1 MEQLDAPSQPPGRK
15 FSKLAIVLAGIV
27 LGQFLLYG
35 PSLMGR
41 KVLLPLDCLAF
52 PGSYLAN
59 TLQTPNH
66 YQDLAPLDL
75 VLQFEP
81 DRRFAMREIAAGRF
95 PLWTPNHYGGVPFIC
110 AKYSPFFLFKCLAAS
125 PVILAWAQLLA
136 ALVAGTGAYLFCRRV
151 LQVSFWPAIIIAWG
165 YPMTGF
171 FIFWQG
177 HPVSA
182 SVYWLP
188 WLLFAVDRTVRGNR
202 IAAAALALVTGLV
215 LVSGHIDVAALVLLV
230 SGMFALWCLREVH
243 GRQIFCR
250 KAGKAALILTLGWG
264 LGFLLAAP
272 NILPLMEY
280 ARTGHRVSERFNGS
294 QERPPVGLA
303 ALPQVVLPDMYGST
317 KNGSFPLFPEGQRNV
332 PESSAA
338 AYAGVLATLLVAPW
352 AWCSRRHRSLNR
364 FWILLAVLG
373 LSWCLDLPGVVDC
386 LSLPG
391 VNLLSYNRLVF
402 ATAFAILALTSTG
415 LEAMLN
421 GECQWRRGFWLP
433 AALLAGLCAWC
444 LYRAEVLPEP
454 LATQFE
460 TMVRSGQPVLWI
472 KDVDGVRQAQAWFAS
487 HYKMSAAWCGAG
499 LVIWLVFRFG
509 RLSRQRLA
517 AVVGVLL
524 LGDLLWFSHGRND
537 QCDPALYYPE
547 IPALRAVAGAAPGR
561 IIGYNCFPASLAEAV
576 GLSDVR
582 GYDGVDPAQWV
593 YLVNATADE
602 HSSKMDCSATTWLT
616 PRMEIAETNTARLSP
631 ILDMLGVRHVIFRG
645 SPPPGVK
652 PEFQSPDYWILENR
666 SALPRV
672 FVPQHV
678 EVVTED
684 EERLEKLSAPGFNP
698 RAVAYVESPVTLPP
712 ECRGVVKIQSE
723 IPTRIVVTA
732 QMETPGL
739 LVLADRWDQGWRA
752 YLNGKPA
759 PILKTNYALRGVVLP
774 AGIATVEFRYQSI
787 AVAAAFLLAAG
798 ALVLLLG
805 WLAMA
810 AWLGRKS
817 PATVTS
823 EPPDEPDQKL

>member
-1 MEQLDAPSQPPGRK
+1 MCWRASYWDNS
-15 FSKLAIVLAGIV
+15 
-27 LGQFLLYG
+27 LLYG
-35 PSLMGR
+35 PSLTGR

-125 PVILAWAQLLA
+125 PGHPRVGATSRRAGCRHGRLFILPARDSSEFLA
-136 ALVAGTGAYLFCRRV
+136 GNAG
-151 LQVSFWPAIIIAWG
+151 IAWC

-171 FIFWQG
+171 LFSG
-177 HPVSA
+177 KGYPTCA
-182 SVYWLP
+182 PVYWLP

-202 IAAAALALVTGLV
+202 IAPAALALVTGLV

-243 GRQIFCR
+243 GRQIFGR
-250 KAGKAALILTLGWG
+250 QAGKAALILTLGWG

-272 NILPLMEY
+272 NILPVMEY
-280 ARTGHRVSERFNGS
+280 ARTGHRMSERFNGS

-317 KNGSFPLFPEGQRNV
+317 QKGSFPLFPEGQRNL

-338 AYAGVLATLLVAPW
+338 AYAGVLATLLAAPL

-433 AALLAGLCAWC
+433 AALLAGLGAWC

-460 TMVRSGQPVLWI
+460 TMVRADI
-472 KDVDGVRQAQAWFAS
+472 
-487 HYKMSAAWCGAG
+487 
-499 LVIWLVFRFG
+499 
-509 RLSRQRLA
+509 RL
-517 AVVGVLL
+517 
-524 LGDLLWFSHGRND
+524 HG
-537 QCDPALYYPE
+537 
-547 IPALRAVAGAAPGR
+547 
-561 IIGYNCFPASLAEAV
+561 
-576 GLSDVR
+576 
-582 GYDGVDPAQWV
+582 
-593 YLVNATADE
+593 
-602 HSSKMDCSATTWLT
+602 SKMLT
-616 PRMEIAETNTARLSP
+616 AYDRR
-631 ILDMLGVRHVIFRG
+631 R
-645 SPPPGVK
+645 PGLHRTIK
-652 PEFQSPDYWILENR
+652 CQP
-666 SALPRV
+666 
-672 FVPQHV
+672 
-678 EVVTED
+678 
-684 EERLEKLSAPGFNP
+684 
-698 RAVAYVESPVTLPP
+698 
-712 ECRGVVKIQSE
+712 RGVARAWWSGWFF
-723 IPTRIVVTA
+723 
-732 QMETPGL
+732 GL
-739 LVLADRWDQGWRA
+739 
-752 YLNGKPA
+752 
-759 PILKTNYALRGVVLP
+759 
-774 AGIATVEFRYQSI
+774 AG
-787 AVAAAFLLAAG
+787 
-798 ALVLLLG
+798 
-805 WLAMA
+805 
-810 AWLGRKS
+810 
-817 PATVTS
+817 
-823 EPPDEPDQKL
+823 

>member
-1 MEQLDAPSQPPGRK
+1 
-15 FSKLAIVLAGIV
+15 
-27 LGQFLLYG
+27 
-35 PSLMGR
+35 
-41 KVLLPLDCLAF
+41 
-52 PGSYLAN
+52 
-59 TLQTPNH
+59 
-66 YQDLAPLDL
+66 
-75 VLQFEP
+75 
-81 DRRFAMREIAAGRF
+81 
-95 PLWTPNHYGGVPFIC
+95 
-110 AKYSPFFLFKCLAAS
+110 
-125 PVILAWAQLLA
+125 
-136 ALVAGTGAYLFCRRV
+136 
-151 LQVSFWPAIIIAWG
+151 
-165 YPMTGF
+165 
-171 FIFWQG
+171 
-177 HPVSA
+177 
-182 SVYWLP
+182 
-188 WLLFAVDRTVRGNR
+188 
-202 IAAAALALVTGLV
+202 
-215 LVSGHIDVAALVLLV
+215 
-230 SGMFALWCLREVH
+230 
-243 GRQIFCR
+243 
-250 KAGKAALILTLGWG
+250 
-264 LGFLLAAP
+264 
-272 NILPLMEY
+272 
-280 ARTGHRVSERFNGS
+280 
-294 QERPPVGLA
+294 
-303 ALPQVVLPDMYGST
+303 
-317 KNGSFPLFPEGQRNV
+317 
-332 PESSAA
+332 
-338 AYAGVLATLLVAPW
+338 
-352 AWCSRRHRSLNR
+352 
-364 FWILLAVLG
+364 
-373 LSWCLDLPGVVDC
+373 
-386 LSLPG
+386 
-391 VNLLSYNRLVF
+391 
-402 ATAFAILALTSTG
+402 
-415 LEAMLN
+415 MLN

-472 KDVDGVRQAQAWFAS
+472 KDVDGVRQAQAWFAL

-524 LGDLLWFSHGRND
+524 LGDLLWFSHGRNY

-561 IIGYNCFPASLAEAV
+561 IIGYNCFPANLAEAV

-602 HSSKMDCSATTWLT
+602 HSSKMDRQRDVMVDPPHGDHGDQYGATFSDTRYVGGTACDFSRVT
-616 PRMEIAETNTARLSP
+616 PAGSQTGISESRLLGPGKPFRPATGICAPTGRGGDGGRRTARKT
-631 ILDMLGVRHVIFRG
+631 GA
-645 SPPPGVK
+645 
-652 PEFQSPDYWILENR
+652 PE
-666 SALPRV
+666 
-672 FVPQHV
+672 
-678 EVVTED
+678 
-684 EERLEKLSAPGFNP
+684 FNP
-698 RAVAYVESPVTLPP
+698 REVAYVESPVTLPP

-774 AGIATVEFRYQSI
+774 AGIATVEFRYQSA

-817 PATVTS
+817 PAAVTS